1 MSENVEVLTVRSRQR
16 LLLLATASLA
26 AILLLVARLAYWQ
39 LAAHDGLLAVADPP
53 AQTIRPRRGAILDRR
68 GSPLA
73 VEIDVYRVSAAPNQI
88 RDPSQTARE
97 LAPLLE
103 RPMEEI
109 WDQIRDPERRY
120 ALLATEVSQ
129 QTAQAIEALG
139 LPGIYLEPQ
148 PRRWYPN
155 GTLAG
160 YVFGFVN
167 QEGVALYGLEA
178 YYDEELRGQK
188 GSWLADSLEYRFTPP
203 RDGYDLVLTL
213 DRAVQAMVEE
223 HLAAAVARFEATG
236 GDVVVI
242 NPKTGAILAMASYP
256 PFDPN
261 EYATTPP
268 QRWLNPA
275 VSVLYEPGSVVKV
288 LTMAAGLQAGV
299 ITPDSTYEDEGTI
312 EYGGVE
318 ISNWDRRAHG
328 TTSMTRLLELS
339 LNVGAVHIADAL
351 GRERFY
357 DFMQRFGLG
366 RPTGVDLAGEAEGIL
381 RTPDDPGWYPA
392 DLATNSFGQGMATT
406 PLQITVAIATLA
418 NDGILMRPYL
428 VDRIMDGDR
437 VVRRTRPT
445 AVRRVVSEAV
455 ADAVKAMMVSVVED
469 EVVKARVPGY
479 TVAGKTATAQI
490 PVEGGYDKHAA
501 IASFIGFI
509 PADDPQLVVLVKIDR
524 PNVPRG
530 SESAAPVFAEI
541 AEELVQLFDIPP
553 DHIRLVL
560 R

>member
-1 MSENVEVLTVRSRQR
+1 MSKGSTELTLHSRQR
-16 LLLLATASLA
+16 LLLLVTATSA
-26 AILLLVARLAYWQ
+26 AMLLLVARLAYWQ
-39 LAAHDGLLAVADPP
+39 LAAHDGLLAVTDSPV
-53 AQTIRPRRGAILDRR
+53 QTIRPRRGAILDRR
-68 GSPLA
+68 GNPLA
-73 VEIDVYRVSAAPNQI
+73 VEINVYRVTAAPNQI
-88 RDPSQTARE
+88 RDPSETARA

-103 RPMEEI
+103 RPMEEL
-109 WDQIRDPERRY
+109 WDAVRDPERRY
-120 ALLATEVSQ
+120 ALLATEVPQ
-129 QTAQAIEALG
+129 ETAQAIEALG
-139 LPGIYLEPQ
+139 LPGIYLEPE

-155 GTLAG
+155 GALAG

-167 QEGVALYGLEA
+167 REGVALYGLEA

-188 GSWLADSLEYRFTPP
+188 GSWLADTLEPHFKPP

-213 DRAVQAMVEE
+213 DRAVQAVVEE
-223 HLAAAVARFEATG
+223 RLAAAVARFEATG
-236 GDVVVI
+236 GDVVVL
-242 NPKTGAILAMASYP
+242 NPKTGAVLAMASYP

-261 EYATTPP
+261 AYATTPP
-268 QRWLNPA
+268 ERWRNPA

-299 ITPDSTYEDEGTI
+299 ITPDSTYQDEGTI
-312 EYGGVE
+312 RYGGIE
-318 ISNWDRRAHG
+318 IKNWDRRAHG
-328 TTSMTRLLELS
+328 TTTMTRLLELS

-357 DFMQRFGLG
+357 EFMRRFGLG
-366 RPTGVDLAGEAEGIL
+366 RPTGVDLAGELEGIL

-406 PLQITVAIATLA
+406 PLQITVAIAALA

-445 AVRRVVSEAV
+445 AVRRAVSAAV
-455 ADAVKAMMVSVVED
+455 ANAVKQMMISVVEE
-469 EVVKARVPGY
+469 EVVKAKIPGY

-490 PVEGGYDKHAA
+490 PVEGGYDKEGA

-509 PADDPQLVVLVKIDR
+509 PGDDPQLVVLVKLDR
-524 PNVPRG
+524 PNAPQG

-541 AEELVQLFDIPP
+541 AEALVQLFDIPP
-553 DHIRLVL
+553 DHIRLAL

>member
-1 MSENVEVLTVRSRQR
+1 MSEDTAGLTLHSRQR
-16 LLLLATASLA
+16 LLLLATATSA

-39 LAAHDGLLAVADPP
+39 LAPHEGLLAVTDPP

-68 GSPLA
+68 GNPLA
-73 VEIDVYRVSAAPNQI
+73 VEIDMYRVSAAPNQI

-109 WDQIRDPERRY
+109 WDAIRDPERRY
-120 ALLATEVSQ
+120 ALLATEISQ
-129 QTAQAIEALG
+129 ETAEAIAKLE

-160 YVFGFVN
+160 HVFGFVN
-167 QEGVALYGLEA
+167 QEGVPLYGLEE
-178 YYDEELRGQK
+178 YYDKELRGQK
-188 GSWLADSLEYRFTPP
+188 GTWLVGTLEPHFQPP
-203 RDGYDLVLTL
+203 QDGYDLVLTL
-213 DRAVQAMVEE
+213 DRAVQAAVEE
-223 HLAAAVARFEATG
+223 RLAEAIARLEATG
-236 GDVVVI
+236 GDVVVL

-261 EYATTPP
+261 AYATTPP
-268 QRWLNPA
+268 ERWPNPA
-275 VSVLYEPGSVVKV
+275 ISVLYEPGSVVKV

-299 ITPDSTYEDEGTI
+299 ITPNSTYEDEGTI
-312 EYGGVE
+312 EYGG
-318 ISNWDRRAHG
+318 IKITNWDRRAHG
-328 TTSMTRLLELS
+328 TTTMTRLLELS

-406 PLQITVAIATLA
+406 PLQITAAIATLA

-428 VDRIMDGDR
+428 VDRIVDGDR

-455 ADAVKAMMVSVVED
+455 ANAVRKMMISVVEE
-469 EVVKARVPGY
+469 EVVKAQVPGY

-490 PVEGGYDKHAA
+490 PVEGGYDRHGA

-509 PADDPQLVVLVKIDR
+509 PGDDPQLVVLVKIDR
-524 PNVPRG
+524 PKIPRG

-541 AEELVQLFDIPP
+541 AEALVQLFDIPP
-553 DHIRLVL
+553 DHVRLAL

>member
-1 MSENVEVLTVRSRQR
+1 MSEDLAELAVRSRQR
-16 LLLLATASLA
+16 LLLLVTGTSA

-39 LAAHDGLLAVADPP
+39 LAPHDGLLAVTDPP

-88 RDPSQTARE
+88 RDPSQTARK
-97 LAPLLE
+97 LAPLLK

-109 WDQIRDPERRY
+109 WDAIRDPERRY
-120 ALLATEVSQ
+120 ALLATEVPQ
-129 QTAQAIEALG
+129 ETAKAIETLG

-155 GTLAG
+155 DALAG
-160 YVFGFVN
+160 HVFGFVN
-167 QEGVALYGLEA
+167 QEGAALYGLEE
-178 YYDEELRGQK
+178 YYDEELRGRK
-188 GSWLADSLEYRFTPP
+188 GVWLTGALEPRFKPP

-213 DRAVQAMVEE
+213 DRAVQAVVEE
-223 HLAAAVARFEATG
+223 HLAAAVERFDATG
-236 GDVVVI
+236 GDVVVL
-242 NPKTGAILAMASYP
+242 NPKTGAVLAMASYP
-256 PFDPN
+256 PFNPN

-268 QRWLNPA
+268 ERWPNPA
-275 VSVLYEPGSVVKV
+275 ISVLYEPGSVVKV

-357 DFMQRFGLG
+357 NFMQRFGLG
-366 RPTGVDLAGEAEGIL
+366 RLTGVDLAGEVAGIL
-381 RTPDDPGWYPA
+381 RTPDDPNWYPA

-406 PLQITVAIATLA
+406 PLQITVAIAALA

-428 VDRIMDGDR
+428 VDRIMDGER

-445 AVRRVVSEAV
+445 AVRRVVSKAV
-455 ADAVKAMMVSVVED
+455 AKAVRKMMISVVD
-469 EVVKARVPGY
+469 NEVVKARVPGY

-490 PVEGGYDKHAA
+490 PVEGGYDKHST

-509 PADDPQLVVLVKIDR
+509 PGDDPQLVVLVKLDR
-524 PNVPRG
+524 PNVHQG
-530 SESAAPVFAEI
+530 AEAAAPVFAEI

-553 DHIRLVL
+553 DNVRLAL